1 MVKINKLVKIYK
13 SYEQKEKKKPRTEN
27 VKAMRK
33 FLLIFFITLTHM
45 YQITALTYISDS
57 YM

>member
-33 FLLIFFITLTHM
+33 FLLIFITLIHM
-45 YQITALTYISDS
+45 YQITESTYISK
-57 YM
+57 

>member
-1 MVKINKLVKIYK
+1 MVKINKLLKIYK

-27 VKAMRK
+27 IKAMRK

-45 YQITALTYISDS
+45 YQITALTYISK
-57 YM
+57 

>member
-33 FLLIFFITLTHM
+33 FLLIFFMTH
-45 YQITALTYISDS
+45 TYVSNNSINI
-57 YM
+57 YK